1 MKKTNYLLLATTI
14 FVVLFVSACSG
25 SAAPAAQA
33 APTSQAAPAPQS
45 DAAPDVQDTVASETY
60 CVQKIPYQNISVDSG
75 TTFEALDPKGELK
88 CQDSGTVVDGK
99 TVLTCT
105 GKQLWTYD
113 LKLTSSSGGSKTIKV
128 NMGACPLPH

>member
-25 SAAPAAQA
+25 SAAPA
-33 APTSQAAPAPQS
+33 TQAAPAPQS
-45 DAAPDVQDTVASETY
+45 ESLAAPDVKETVANETY
-60 CVQKIPYQNISVDSG
+60 CVQKIPYQNISVEPG